1 MQRRALQNILLLL
14 KIFDSKNHVAGGAPE
29 DTVAA
34 IAAMLAKGM
43 GEGVHYEDMMV
54 DGQGEGEGE
63 GEGDGEGEGEGEE
76 EQEKETVEESG
87 RAALA
92 HETATQKQQQQQDTF
107 ASLFNTSLPYAASG
121 SSDPFILPSSN
132 YTAVFDSTS
141 MMFPPTSS
149 DDNSIPYSSSQLFS
163 DTNLGLS
170 LSNLGSGGSGGDSMF
185 FLGSPIKSTTRSST
199 PAPAPAPAP
208 APKAPVA
215 HPSTKNLQQRMS
227 GTTISPPSP
236 VVRLSS
242 KKHSPGP
249 KAAPAPM
256 LRAPLPPIVRT
267 AQLPIVRAAQLP
279 IVRTAQLPIIRTAQL
294 PIVRTA
300 QLPIVRTAQL
310 PMASSV
316 QAAIVRSSSSSVQ
329 SPQPPSQQANEP
341 AHVRA
346 NIVRSA
352 AADTRIPTSLLKLP
366 PPVVVNPQH
375 RMNKPIP
382 YVPTTKKTVPLNAST
397 INETFSAAAG
407 AARLAASLKSAR
419 STSSPAVAATAASS
433 SASAQPECDECSEPT
448 KATSKCPTC
457 GNMLLCDLHAQAHQR
472 SRRTVD
478 HALVS
483 VPSA

>member
-54 DGQGEGEGE
+54 DGQGEGE

-267 AQLPIVRAAQLP
+267 AQLP
-279 IVRTAQLPIIRTAQL
+279 
-294 PIVRTA
+294 
-300 QLPIVRTAQL
+300 
-310 PMASSV
+310 MASSV